1 MKAPARRGATD
12 QRVRRKLHAA
22 ASRVFARKGYAT
34 ASVREIVEGAGVTK
48 PALYYY
54 FGSKEGVYK
63 AILEEGIRD
72 FEARMAAV
80 EGLRGSAALR
90 LRRLC
95 REVFVLSLERLDAIR
110 LMHAI
115 FYGPPQGAPF
125 FDFDRVVLRLHDSV
139 RKIVREGVRAREFR
153 GDPEAM
159 TLALLGACNECIDL
173 ALVNPEMAVDE
184 TGFGR
189 VINVVLRGM
198 ERKDG
203 RS

>member
-12 QRVRRKLHAA
+12 QKVRQKLHAEA
-22 ASRVFARKGYAT
+22 ARVFARKGYAT

-54 FGSKEGVYK
+54 FGSKEGVYR

-72 FEARMAAV
+72 FEDRMATV
-80 EGLRGSAALR
+80 EELKGSAALR

-95 REVFVLSLERLDAIR
+95 REVFVLSRERLDAVR
-110 LMHAI
+110 LMHAF
-115 FYGPPQGAPF
+115 FYGPPQGAPS
-125 FDFDRVVLRLHDSV
+125 FDFNRVLLRLHDTV
-139 RKIVREGVRAREFR
+139 RRIVREGVRAGEFR
-153 GDPEAM
+153 GDPGAM
-159 TLALLGACNECIDL
+159 TLALLGACNECVDL
-173 ALVNPEMAVDE
+173 QLVSSEMAVDE
-184 TGFGR
+184 PGFGR
-189 VINVVLRGM
+189 VIDVVLRGM